1 MRGRLIEAA
10 EITGGTLI
18 EGNPETPFS
27 GISTDS
33 RMVTKG
39 ELFIALRGNNFNGHD
54 YVEQAVDR
62 GAAAAVVDLRP
73 ETRDSRG
80 LNLILTKDT
89 LSALGD
95 LAAHNRRSYDARV
108 IGITGSAGKT
118 TVKEM
123 IASIL
128 AMKGSVLKTQKNY
141 NNLIGVPMRLLDLKD
156 DHDFAVIEMGTNAP
170 GEIAR
175 LARMAMPDVSVLTG
189 IVPAHLKGLGSM
201 AGIINEK
208 QTIFEYTSGAA
219 VYDPNGE
226 YTKNVVV
233 PKTLEKITFSL
244 KEPADVLLSEVQG
257 KDLAGTVFTV
267 ILKGR
272 KMKIKVGLP
281 GMHNVQNA
289 LAACACALALGI
301 EPELIQ
307 EGIEKASFPGMRSE
321 IVVSEGLT
329 IIDDSYNAN
338 PGSMK
343 AALDVLSGA
352 PHSVK
357 IAVLGD
363 MLELGEDA
371 ELWHREL
378 GKWVAA
384 SNINHLIIT
393 GEMASMVKE
402 EAYNAGLDI
411 RQITVAADID
421 GIKDALSKRTLK
433 DAIILVK
440 ASRSLKL
447 DRVVAYLKEAA

>member
-10 EITGGTLI
+10 EITGGTIL
-18 EGNPETPFS
+18 EGNPETLFA

-33 RMVTKG
+33 RIATRG
-39 ELFIALRGNNFNGHD
+39 ELFVALRGNNFDGHD
-54 YVEQAVDR
+54 YIEQAVDR
-62 GAAAAVVDLRP
+62 GAAAAVVEVRP
-73 ETRDSRG
+73 DTRG
-80 LNLILTKDT
+80 LSLILVKDT
-89 LSALGD
+89 LAALGD

-128 AMKGSVLKTQKNY
+128 GMKGNVLKTQKNF

-156 DHDFAVIEMGTNAP
+156 EHDFAVIEMGTNSP
-170 GEIAR
+170 GEIGR
-175 LARMAMPDVSVLTG
+175 LARMATPDVSVLTG

-201 AGIINEK
+201 QGIINEK
-208 QTIFEYTSGAA
+208 QAIFDHTSCTA

-226 YTKNVVV
+226 YTRNVIV
-233 PKTLEKITFSL
+233 PENLEKVTFSI
-244 KEPADVLLSEVQG
+244 KHPADVLLSEVHG
-257 KDLAGTVFTV
+257 KDLTGTVFSV
-267 ILKGR
+267 VMKGR
-272 KMKIKVGLP
+272 IIKIKVGLP

-289 LAACACALALGI
+289 LAACACALAMGI
-301 EPELIQ
+301 EPELIK

-343 AALDVLSGA
+343 AALDVLSAA

-371 ELWHREL
+371 LFWHREL
-378 GKWVAA
+378 GKWAAA

-393 GEMASMVKE
+393 GEMAWAVKE
-402 EAYNAGLDI
+402 EAYKAGLDV
-411 RQITVAADID
+411 RQITVSPDID
-421 GIKDALSKRTLK
+421 GIKDVLSKRAFK

-447 DRVVAYLKEAA
+447 DRVVQYLKEAA

>member
-1 MRGRLIEAA
+1 
-10 EITGGTLI
+10 
-18 EGNPETPFS
+18 
-27 GISTDS
+27 
-33 RMVTKG
+33 
-39 ELFIALRGNNFNGHD
+39 
-54 YVEQAVDR
+54 
-62 GAAAAVVDLRP
+62 
-73 ETRDSRG
+73 
-80 LNLILTKDT
+80 
-89 LSALGD
+89 
-95 LAAHNRRSYDARV
+95 
-108 IGITGSAGKT
+108 
-118 TVKEM
+118 
-123 IASIL
+123 
-128 AMKGSVLKTQKNY
+128 
-141 NNLIGVPMRLLDLKD
+141 
-156 DHDFAVIEMGTNAP
+156 
-170 GEIAR
+170 
-175 LARMAMPDVSVLTG
+175 MAMPDVSVLTG

-201 AGIINEK
+201 EGIIKEK
-208 QTIFEYTSGAA
+208 QTIFEHTSGTA

-233 PKTLEKITFSL
+233 QKTLEKVTFSL
-244 KEPADVLLSEVQG
+244 KEPADVLLSEIHE
-257 KDLAGTVFTV
+257 KDLTGTVFTV
-267 ILKGR
+267 ILKDR
-272 KMKIKVGLP
+272 KIKIKVGLP

-343 AALDVLSGA
+343 AALDVLSTA
-352 PHSVK
+352 PHLVK

-371 ELWHREL
+371 LFWHREL
-378 GKWVAA
+378 GKWAAA

-393 GEMASMVKE
+393 GAMAWAVKE

-421 GIKDALSKRTLK
+421 GIKDALSMRTLK

>member
-10 EITGGTLI
+10 EITGGTLL
-18 EGNPETPFS
+18 EGSPETPFS

-39 ELFIALRGNNFNGHD
+39 ELFIALKGENFDGHD
-54 YVEQAVDR
+54 YVGQAVDR
-62 GAAAAVVDLRP
+62 GAAAAVVERRTDA
-73 ETRDSRG
+73 RG
-80 LNLILTKDT
+80 LNLILVGDT
-89 LSALGD
+89 LAALGE
-95 LAAHNRRSYDARV
+95 LAAHNRASYNAKV

-128 AMKGSVLKTQKNY
+128 AINGNVLKTQKNY
-141 NNLIGVPMRLLDLKD
+141 NNLIGVPMRLFDLKE

-170 GEIAR
+170 GEIER
-175 LARMAMPDVSVLTG
+175 LARMAKPDISVLTG
-189 IVPAHLKGLGSM
+189 IIPAHLKGLGSM
-201 AGIINEK
+201 EGIINEK
-208 QTIFEYTSGAA
+208 QAIFEHTSEAA
-219 VYDPNGE
+219 VFDPNGE

-233 PKTLEKITFSL
+233 PVNLEKVTFSL
-244 KEPADVLLSEVQG
+244 KQPADVLLSDIHR
-257 KDLAGTVFTV
+257 KDLSGTVFTA
-267 ILKGR
+267 ILKER
-272 KMKIKVGLP
+272 KIRIRVGLP

-301 EPELIQ
+301 EPEQIQ
-307 EGIEKASFPGMRSE
+307 AGIENASFPGMRSE
-321 IVVSEGLT
+321 IVVSDGLT

-343 AALDVLSGA
+343 AALDVLSAA

-363 MLELGEDA
+363 MLELGDDA
-371 ELWHREL
+371 QFWHKEL
-378 GKWVAA
+378 GKWAA
-384 SNINHLIIT
+384 EAKINHLIIT
-393 GEMASMVKE
+393 GEMSWAVKE
-402 EAYNAGLDI
+402 AAYNAGLDI
-411 RQITVAADID
+411 RQITVADDIE
-421 GIKDALSKRTLK
+421 GIKNALSLRTLK

-447 DRVVAYLKEAA
+447 DRVVAHLKEAA